1 MKLQNKKI
9 KVLVVGGGTGTFTI
23 LTGLKKYPQL
33 LDLSVIVSM
42 MDDGGSNRVI
52 RDEFGLLPTSD
63 IRQCIVALS
72 EEKPGDLLRKL
83 FTYRYSSGT
92 GIAGMT
98 FGNLFM
104 AALAD
109 IYKDQDLAI
118 QRTCEFLDVKGNIIP
133 VTFDKTHLVARY
145 ENGKQVM
152 GEHIIDEPDS
162 ELAKY
167 KIVEL
172 EVFPESKPNP
182 KAIKQIADSDCI
194 IFGPGDLYTSV
205 LPNIL
210 IPGIAKAIS
219 RSKAKIIFVVN
230 LMTKHGQ
237 TDNFKA
243 SDFVNELE
251 KYLGKGIVDFA
262 LVNRSKNFPAGI
274 LERYKLEKAQ
284 PVEDDLKNTKT
295 MKVVTSDFISEDVY
309 EKPSSDKLKRSL
321 IRHDPDKLASA
332 ILSVL

>member
-1 MKLQNKKI
+1 MKKKT
-9 KVLVVGGGTGTFTI
+9 KVLVIGGGTGTFTV
-23 LTGLKKYPQL
+23 LTGLKKYPEL
-33 LDLSVIVSM
+33 ELSVVVSM

-83 FTYRYSSGT
+83 FTYRYNSGT

-118 QRTCEFLDVKGNIIP
+118 QKTCEFLDVKGNIFP

-182 KAIKQIADSDCI
+182 KALKQISESDCI
-194 IFGPGDLYTSV
+194 VFGPGDLYTSV

-210 IPGIAKAIS
+210 IPGVANSIRNSKAI
-219 RSKAKIIFVVN
+219 KLFVVN

-237 TDNFKA
+237 TDNFKT
-243 SDFVNELE
+243 SDFVFELE
-251 KYLGKGIVDFA
+251 KYLGKGMIDYV
-262 LVNRSKNFPAGI
+262 LVNKTKNFPPGI
-274 LERYKLEKAQ
+274 LERYKTEKAQ
-284 PVEDDLKNTKT
+284 PVEDDLKETKT
-295 MKVVTSDFISEDVY
+295 MKVIVRDFVSNNVY
-309 EKPSSDKLKRSL
+309 EKISSDKLKRSL
-321 IRHDPDKLASA
+321 IRHDPDKLAFA
-332 ILSVL
+332 ILSVLK

>member
-1 MKLQNKKI
+1 VKKKT
-9 KVLVVGGGTGTFTI
+9 KVLVIGGGTGTFTV
-23 LTGLKKYPQL
+23 LTGLKKYPEL
-33 LDLSVIVSM
+33 ELSVVVSM

-83 FTYRYSSGT
+83 FTYRYNSGT

-118 QRTCEFLDVKGNIIP
+118 QKTCEFLDVKGNIFP

-182 KAIKQIADSDCI
+182 KALKQISESDCI
-194 IFGPGDLYTSV
+194 VFGPGDLYTSV

-210 IPGIAKAIS
+210 IPGVANSIRNSKAI
-219 RSKAKIIFVVN
+219 KLFVVN

-237 TDNFKA
+237 TDNFKT
-243 SDFVNELE
+243 SDFVFELE
-251 KYLGKGIVDFA
+251 KYLGKGMIDYV
-262 LVNRSKNFPAGI
+262 LVNKTKNFPPGI
-274 LERYKLEKAQ
+274 LERYKTEKAQ
-284 PVEDDLKNTKT
+284 PVEDDLKETKT
-295 MKVVTSDFISEDVY
+295 MKVIVRDFVSNNVY
-309 EKPSSDKLKRSL
+309 EKISSDKLKRSL
-321 IRHDPDKLASA
+321 IRHDPDKLAFA
-332 ILSVL
+332 ILSVLK

>member
-1 MKLQNKKI
+1 MKKKT
-9 KVLVVGGGTGTFTI
+9 KVLVIGGGTGTFTV
-23 LTGLKKYPQL
+23 LTGLKKYPEL
-33 LDLSVIVSM
+33 ELSVVVSM

-83 FTYRYSSGT
+83 FTYRYNSGT

-118 QRTCEFLDVKGNIIP
+118 QKTCEFLDVKGNIFP

-182 KAIKQIADSDCI
+182 KALKQISESDCI
-194 IFGPGDLYTSV
+194 VFGPGDLYTSV

-210 IPGIAKAIS
+210 IPGVANSI
-219 RSKAKIIFVVN
+219 RNSKAKKLFVVN

-237 TDNFKA
+237 TDNFKT
-243 SDFVNELE
+243 SDFVFELE
-251 KYLGKGIVDFA
+251 KYLGKGMIDYV
-262 LVNRSKNFPAGI
+262 LVNKTKNFPPGI
-274 LERYKLEKAQ
+274 LERYKTEKAQ
-284 PVEDDLKNTKT
+284 PVEDDLKETKT
-295 MKVVTSDFISEDVY
+295 MKVIVRDFVSNNVY
-309 EKPSSDKLKRSL
+309 EKISSDKLKRSL
-321 IRHDPDKLASA
+321 IRHDPDKLAFA
-332 ILSVL
+332 ILSVLK